1 MSVRIAVP
9 REIVEGERRVA
20 LVPAVANQLAAR
32 GMEVRMQPGAGAS
45 AWFADTDYHDVRM
58 VEELDDLYGEADIVL
73 KVQPPTSEE
82 IERLRPGTVLIGF
95 LDPFSDPQ
103 RVARLRDQGVTAFAI
118 ELLPRVSRAQALDAL
133 SSQANI
139 AGYKAALIAADL
151 APRFFPML
159 TTAAGTVRPAKVL
172 VIGAGVAGLQAIA
185 TAHRLGAV
193 VSAYDVRAETREQVA
208 SLGGRFLAKEGLG
221 AAGTGGYARELTA
234 EEKREEQEMLSE
246 HIRGMDVVISTAAI
260 PGKPA
265 PRIVREADVTA
276 MHPGSVIV
284 DLAAET
290 GGNCECTRLGET
302 VTHEGVLIHG
312 PRNVPSQLPVHASE
326 MFARNLANFLDYLA
340 TDGHWDPH
348 WEDEIV
354 ATTLLTHDGAIA
366 ADAVREQVEGVA
378 Q

>member
-1 MSVRIAVP
+1 MTVRIAVP
-9 REIVEGERRVA
+9 RETVEGENRVA

-32 GMEVRMQPGAGAS
+32 GLEIRMQPGAGS
-45 AWFADTDYHDVRM
+45 AAYFADTEYHDVRM
-58 VEELDDLYGEADIVL
+58 VEELDDLYGEADVML
-73 KVQPPTSEE
+73 KVQPPSPEE
-82 IERLRPGTVLIGF
+82 IGRLRPGTVLVGF
-95 LDPFSDPQ
+95 LDPFADPD
-103 RVARLRDQGVTAFAI
+103 RITRLRDQGVTAFAI
-118 ELLPRVSRAQALDAL
+118 ELLPRVSRAQAMDAL

-139 AGYKAALIAADL
+139 AGYKAALLAADL

-193 VSAYDVRAETREQVA
+193 VSAYDVRAETREQVE
-208 SLGGRFLAKEGLG
+208 SLGARFLAKENM
-221 AAGTGGYARELTA
+221 AAAAEGGYARELTA

-246 HIRGMDVVISTAAI
+246 HIRNMDVVISTAAI

-265 PRIVREADVTA
+265 PKIVREADVTG
-276 MHPGSVIV
+276 MHPGSVIL

-312 PRNVPSQLPVHASE
+312 PRNVPSRLPVHASE
-326 MFARNLANFLDYLA
+326 MYARNLANFLDFLV

-354 ATTLLTHDGAIA
+354 AHTLVTHEGAIVS
-366 ADAVREQVEGVA
+366 DPVRERVEGVSS
-378 Q
+378 

>member
-1 MSVRIAVP
+1 MGVRITVP
-9 REIVEGERRVA
+9 RETVPGENRVA
-20 LVPAVANQLAAR
+20 MVPAVAEQLRAR
-32 GMEVRMQPGAGAS
+32 GVEIRMQPGAGAS
-45 AWFADTDYHDVRM
+45 AYYFDGDYHDVRM
-58 VEELDDLYGEADIVL
+58 VAELDDLYGEADILL
-73 KVQPPTSEE
+73 KVQPPTVEE
-82 IERLRPGTVLIGF
+82 IERLRPGTVVVGF
-95 LDPFSDPQ
+95 QDPFGDPA

-193 VSAYDVRAETREQVA
+193 VSAYDVRPETREQVE
-208 SLGGRFLAKEGLG
+208 SLGARFLAQEGPG
-221 AAGTGGYARELTA
+221 GGGEGGYARELTA
-234 EEKREEQEMLSE
+234 EEKRAEQEMLSE
-246 HIRGMDVVISTAAI
+246 HLVDMDAVITTAAI
-260 PGKPA
+260 PGKSA
-265 PRIVREADVTA
+265 PRLVGEADVTA
-276 MHPGSVIV
+276 MRPGSVIV

-302 VTHEGVLIHG
+302 MTHEGVLIHG
-312 PRNVPSQLPVHASE
+312 PSNVPSQLPVHASE
-326 MFARNLANFLDYLA
+326 MYARNMANFLDYLM

-354 ATTLLTHDGAIA
+354 ARTLLTHDGAIP
-366 ADAVREQVEGVA
+366 ADAVRERVEGVTP
-378 Q
+378 